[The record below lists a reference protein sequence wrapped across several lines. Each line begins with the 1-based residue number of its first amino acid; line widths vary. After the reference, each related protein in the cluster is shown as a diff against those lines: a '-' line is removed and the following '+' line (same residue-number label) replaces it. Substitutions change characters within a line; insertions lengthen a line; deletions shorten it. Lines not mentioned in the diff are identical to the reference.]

1 AKAFVLG
8 TQDPVPLRGGTTNG
22 QVHIEVPAVGSFTIK
37 MRAPPDLFTS
47 VGGASELAGVQVDY
61 EYKSDQDPDH
71 VAGSIVLRKDD
82 TDGQTVPFSTGRA
95 IEGPVILKP
104 TYLRK
109 QAASLAGTPQRV
121 YVRAGQQSL
130 VEVPSPWRD
139 ALQIVARV
147 PPGVPGLK
155 KVEVELHYADPA
167 NSFNRS
173 ATISIDD
180 STDWSAKTNLVQSN
194 KDIQKFKYRY
204 NVQGADQLS
213 FGPWLDA
220 EGDQEL
226 VLPVLAVRLRL
237 DRLKLGTTYSAANLK
252 MLYEDAAH
260 NFRNSQEIFV
270 DKSSQNVVW
279 LVPRRDPNLEKY
291 PYAMTLFTDSGKD
304 ADVDGL
310 QGEGTTLFLPPPP
323 APPQS

>member
-1 AKAFVLG
+1 
-8 TQDPVPLRGGTTNG
+8 
-22 QVHIEVPAVGSFTIK
+22 
-37 MRAPPDLFTS
+37 
-47 VGGASELAGVQVDY
+47 
-61 EYKSDQDPDH
+61 
-71 VAGSIVLRKDD
+71 
-82 TDGQTVPFSTGRA
+82 
-95 IEGPVILKP
+95 
-104 TYLRK
+104 
-109 QAASLAGTPQRV
+109 
-121 YVRAGQQSL
+121 
-130 VEVPSPWRD
+130 
-139 ALQIVARV
+139 
-147 PPGVPGLK
+147 VPGLK
-155 KVEVELHYADPA
+155 KVEVELHYEDPA
-167 NSFNRS
+167 NSFNSS

-194 KDIQKFKYRY
+194 RDIQKFKYRY

-279 LVPRRDPNLEKY
+279 LVPRSDPNLAKY
-291 PYAMTLFTDSGKD
+291 SYSMTLFSDSGKD
-304 ADVDGL
+304 VDVDGL